1 MSESSPISS
10 AFSPSPRSY
19 STQHTGSTVIAS
31 ESYELYQNQ
40 SSPGEICSDAV
51 INNSGTSDTT
61 GRTEEAISSPGLEM
75 SQALRRLEEQ
85 LSLNDD
91 SFKEIDPLYADAIND
106 DSSFIQM
113 QGNSNGLLLQHRLG
127 LSFSYINIFVECILT
142 CLFLA
147 RYV

>member
-10 AFSPSPRSY
+10 AFSPSPSSY

-31 ESYELYQNQ
+31 ESYEQYQNQ
-40 SSPGEICSDAV
+40 PSPAEICSDAI
-51 INNSGTSDTT
+51 INNYRTLDTT
-61 GRTEEAISSPGLEM
+61 GRKEEVISSPGLEM

-106 DSSFIQM
+106 DSSLIQM
-113 QGNSNGLLLQHRLG
+113 QGNSNSLLLQHHSG
-127 LSFSYINIFVECILT
+127 LSFLCLNIIVEMHS
-142 CLFLA
+142 
-147 RYV
+147 